1 VHDKQVRRRRLV
13 LGLLVGASL
22 ILLTAYFGESPAS
35 PLHSVQ
41 RGIVAVLSPIQ
52 QGASTVLTPVR
63 DAASWVSDTLNA
75 KSQVSTLRKQNDRLH
90 SELAQYQGAAI
101 QNRELSQLI
110 GLDRSNRID
119 AYDPVAANVIGKDPS
134 LWYQQIEVD
143 QGSAAGVHRNDPVIG
158 EQGLV
163 GKVTTVG
170 GGYSI
175 VTLLT
180 DPSFGVGAEV
190 LANGS
195 TYAGVLVPQ
204 AGNPSSLLLTD
215 LSPQAQVT
223 QGQEVVTS
231 GFIDSANPT
240 VESLYPPDIP
250 IGTVSNAN
258 TQDTIASDQQ
268 VQVQP
273 VVDLASLS
281 VVQILTR
288 ARPTAQRAQV
298 GTG

>member
-41 RGIVAVLSPIQ
+41 RGIVALLSPIQ

-63 DAASWVSDTLNA
+63 DAAGWVSDTLNA
-75 KSQVSTLRKQNDRLH
+75 KSEVSTLRRENQTLY
-90 SELAQYQGAAI
+90 SELAQYHGAAI
-101 QNRELSQLI
+101 QNHELAQLI
-110 GLDRSNRID
+110 GLDRSNHID

-134 LWYQQIEVD
+134 PWYQQIEVD
-143 QGSAAGVHRNDPVIG
+143 QGSGAGVRPNDPVIG
-158 EQGLV
+158 ERGLV
-163 GKVTTVG
+163 GKVKTVG
-170 GGYSI
+170 GGFSI

-190 LANGS
+190 LSGGS

-204 AGNPSSLLLTD
+204 AGNPTSLLLTG
-215 LSPQAQVT
+215 LSPQAQVS

-231 GFIDSANPT
+231 GFIDSANPS
-240 VESLYPPDIP
+240 VQSLYPPDIP
-250 IGTVSNAN
+250 IGTVSNQN
-258 TQDTIASDQQ
+258 TQDTIANDQQ

-273 VVDLASLS
+273 TVDLASLS

-288 ARPTAQRAQV
+288 PRPSTQRAQV

>member
-1 VHDKQVRRRRLV
+1 VHDKQVRRRRAV

-22 ILLTAYFGESPAS
+22 ILLTAYFGESPDS

-63 DAASWVSDTLNA
+63 AAASWISDTLNA
-75 KSQVSTLRKQNDRLH
+75 KSELSRYRRLNAH
-90 SELAQYQGAAI
+90 LDWELAQLKGAAL
-101 QNRELSQLI
+101 QNQQLSQLV
-110 GLDRSNRID
+110 GLDRSDNIA
-119 AYDPVAANVIGKDPS
+119 AYSPVAADVIGQDPS

-143 QGSAAGVHRNDPVIG
+143 RGTADGVRLNDPVIG

-163 GKVTTVG
+163 GKVSTVG
-170 GGYSI
+170 GSYSI

-180 DPSFGVGAEV
+180 DPSYAVGAAV
-190 LANGS
+190 LAGGS

-204 AGNPSSLLLTD
+204 AGNPTSLLLTG
-215 LSPQAQVT
+215 LNPQAQIA

-231 GFIDSANPT
+231 GFIDPGNPA
-240 VESLYPPDIP
+240 VRSLYPPNIP
-250 IGTVSNAN
+250 IGTVSNQN
-258 TQDTIASDQQ
+258 IQDTLASSQQ

-273 VVDLASLS
+273 FVDLRSLS

-288 ARPTAQRAQV
+288 PVPGTQRAQV
-298 GTG
+298 PAG

>member
-1 VHDKQVRRRRLV
+1 VHDKQVRRRRAV

-22 ILLTAYFGESPAS
+22 ILLTAYFGESPNS

-63 DAASWVSDTLNA
+63 AAASWVSDTLNA
-75 KSQVSTLRKQNDRLH
+75 KSELSQYRRLNAH
-90 SELAQYQGAAI
+90 LNWELAQLKGAQL
-101 QNRELSQLI
+101 QNQQLSQLV
-110 GLDRSNRID
+110 GLDRSDNIA
-119 AYDPVAANVIGKDPS
+119 AYSPVAGDVIGQDPS

-143 QGSAAGVHRNDPVIG
+143 RGTADGVRLNDPVIG

-163 GKVTTVG
+163 GKVSTVG
-170 GGYSI
+170 GNYSI

-180 DPSFGVGAEV
+180 DPSYAVGAEV
-190 LANGS
+190 LAGGS

-204 AGNPSSLLLTD
+204 AGNPTSLLLTG
-215 LSPQAQVT
+215 LNPQAQIV

-231 GFIDSANPT
+231 GFIDPGNAA
-240 VESLYPPDIP
+240 VRSLYPPGIP
-250 IGTVSNAN
+250 IGTVSNQN
-258 TQDTIASDQQ
+258 IQDTLANNQQ

-273 VVDLASLS
+273 FVDLRSLS

-288 ARPTAQRAQV
+288 PVPRGQRAQV
-298 GTG
+298 PGG